1 MVSENVRDVLRSE
14 AGVAVEDNDEAFS
27 SQSNPGTVRLEPA
40 HLGESLAIYGLCL
53 AGSVEENVGNADNN
67 VVDDSASSDKIA
79 EPSERLRRPISKG
92 NKGQ

>member
-67 VVDDSASSDKIA
+67 VVDDSASSDTIA

-92 NKGQ
+92 KKGQ